1 MAVNCWQ
8 YAREVYLVGRSVKFR
23 TFTEKERTA
32 VIEFIT
38 KMAGT
43 RPAYVPYVNL
53 KADNPPVGE
62 FTGEGEGRKLELTK
76 LALQNDYALG
86 KMVQKLGRSLKIQF
100 CSEQEK
106 AFCDALFE
114 ATDGRRNQ
122 EYTGYVTDKAVEEN
136 TSTENESSS
145 TNSEEEATDET
156 SSTNSE
162 EENTDETSST
172 TGEEEATGEGE

>member
-38 KMAGT
+38 KMIGT

-53 KADNPPVGE
+53 KADNP
-62 FTGEGEGRKLELTK
+62 GRE

-100 CSEQEK
+100 CTEEEK

-122 EYTGYVTDKAVEEN
+122 EYTGYVTDQVEEN
-136 TSTENESSS
+136 EPAETSLTDG
-145 TNSEEEATDET
+145 EEEPTG
-156 SSTNSE
+156 E
-162 EENTDETSST
+162 EAT
-172 TGEEEATGEGE
+172 TGEEEANGENSSTAGEEEATAGEE

>member
-43 RPAYVPYVNL
+43 RPAYVPYINL
-53 KADNPPVGE
+53 KAGNPPAGE
-62 FTGEGEGRKLELTK
+62 FIGEGEERKIEWNGLS
-76 LALQNDYALG
+76 LQNDASLG
-86 KMVQKLGRSLKIQF
+86 KMVAKIGRSLKIQF
-100 CSEQEK
+100 CTEEEK
-106 AFCDALFE
+106 GFCDALFE

-122 EYTGYVTDKAVEEN
+122 EYNGYVTDIV
-136 TSTENESSS
+136 T
-145 TNSEEEATDET
+145 EEE
-156 SSTNSE
+156 
-162 EENTDETSST
+162 SST
-172 TGEEEATGEGE
+172 TAEEESSTTAEEESSTTAEEESSTTAEEESSTTAE

>member
-38 KMAGT
+38 KMIGT

-53 KADNPPVGE
+53 KADNP
-62 FTGEGEGRKLELTK
+62 GRE

-86 KMVQKLGRSLKIQF
+86 KMIQKLGRSLKIQF
-100 CSEQEK
+100 CTEEEK

-136 TSTENESSS
+136 EP
-145 TNSEEEATDET
+145 AET
-156 SSTNSE
+156 SL
-162 EENTDETSST
+162 TD
-172 TGEEEATGEGE
+172 GEEEATGEEEAITGENSSTAGEEEATTGEE

>member
-38 KMAGT
+38 KMIGT
-43 RPAYVPYVNL
+43 RPAYVPYINL
-53 KADNPPVGE
+53 KADNP
-62 FTGEGEGRKLELTK
+62 GRE

-100 CSEQEK
+100 CTEEEK

-122 EYTGYVTDKAVEEN
+122 EYNGYVTDKAVEEN
-136 TSTENESSS
+136 VPAETSLTDG
-145 TNSEEEATDET
+145 EEEPA
-156 SSTNSE
+156 
-162 EENTDETSST
+162 
-172 TGEEEATGEGE
+172 GEEEATGENSSTAGEEEATGEE

>member
-38 KMAGT
+38 KMIGT
-43 RPAYVPYVNL
+43 RPAYVPYINL
-53 KADNPPVGE
+53 KADNP
-62 FTGEGEGRKLELTK
+62 GRE

-86 KMVQKLGRSLKIQF
+86 KMIQKIGRSLKIQF
-100 CSEQEK
+100 CTEEEK
-106 AFCDALFE
+106 VFCDALFE

-122 EYTGYVTDKAVEEN
+122 EYNGYVTDQVEEEAIEQ
-136 TSTENESSS
+136 SETEEEGTEANQEEIPAGSSETEEES
-145 TNSEEEATDET
+145 SEEEG
-156 SSTNSE
+156 
-162 EENTDETSST
+162 T
-172 TGEEEATGEGE
+172 TAE

>member
-38 KMAGT
+38 KMIGT

-53 KADNPPVGE
+53 KADNP
-62 FTGEGEGRKLELTK
+62 GRE

-86 KMVQKLGRSLKIQF
+86 KMIQKLGRSLKIQF
-100 CSEQEK
+100 CTEEEK
-106 AFCDALFE
+106 DFCDALFE

-122 EYTGYVTDKAVEEN
+122 EYNGYVTDQVEEN
-136 TSTENESSS
+136 EPAETSLTDG
-145 TNSEEEATDET
+145 EEEP
-156 SSTNSE
+156 
-162 EENTDETSST
+162 
-172 TGEEEATGEGE
+172 TGEEEANGENSSTAGEEEATTGEE